1 MLLKRLLLVFG
12 SLAALRAQ
20 AQQSSLYPQ
29 DYFRNPLAIP
39 IVLAGNFGECRP
51 NHFHSGIDI
60 KTLGK
65 ENQRVVAAADGY
77 ISRVKLDPGGFGHA
91 LYVTH
96 PNGYTT
102 LYAHLND
109 FMPELQQ
116 YVRRLQYQQENW
128 ELDQELKPGQ
138 FPVKKGQWIALSGN
152 TGGSTAPHL
161 HFEIRDTKTEHPLN
175 PLLFGFKV
183 ADDRAPLPKQ
193 LALYDLGRSIYEQS
207 PVLLSLKK
215 KGTFYAP
222 LRDTVDAPGAY
233 AGLGLF
239 TDDYM
244 NGSENTLAFYTAEWY
259 LDEELQG
266 RIRLD
271 DIGYDVTRYLH
282 AYADYRTKKKTGN
295 WVQCLFRLPGNH
307 LDHIYEDLRNESP
320 RGHKGALH
328 PGDEGIHE
336 ARIVLEDAAGNRSEV
351 HFFLRFPAERSYKEY
366 CPEQFVTNRKNGL
379 SNHPNISFQL
389 DEKALYDY
397 ICFRFDQKP
406 DATAYSSSYDL
417 HTPDVPVHQSFEL
430 LIRPSRP
437 VPFGLRNKIAL
448 VYSDGKSES
457 GKVATA
463 DRNGWYKASVRNF
476 GSYRLLADEEG
487 PVIKPVTPMKA
498 SLSKARRII
507 FRVTDKI
514 TDVTSFRGEL
524 DGKWL
529 LFEQHGDTW
538 TYRMDEHC
546 PKGPHELVLRAE
558 DENGN
563 STEQRYRF
571 TR

>member
-1 MLLKRLLLVFG
+1 MLLKRLFFVFW
-12 SLAALRAQ
+12 SLAALPAGAQ
-20 AQQSSLYPQ
+20 GPVYPQ
-29 DYFRNPLAIP
+29 GYFRNPLAIP

-60 KTLGK
+60 KTLGR
-65 ENQRVVAAADGY
+65 ENQPVFAAADGY

-128 ELDQELKPGQ
+128 ELDQELTPDQ
-138 FPVKKGQWIALSGN
+138 FPVKKGKQIAWSGN

-175 PLLFGFKV
+175 PLLFGFTL
-183 ADDRAPLPKQ
+183 ADNVAPLPKQ

-207 PVLLSLKK
+207 PVLLPLKK
-215 KGTFYAP
+215 KGAFYGP
-222 LRDTVDAPGAY
+222 LRDTLDAPGAW

-259 LDEELQG
+259 LDDELQG

-271 DIGYDVTRYLH
+271 DIGYDQTRYLH
-282 AYADYRTKKKTGN
+282 AYADYSTKKKKGN
-295 WVQCLFRLPGNH
+295 WVQCLFQLPGNH
-307 LDHIYEDLRNESP
+307 LDHIYEELRNESP
-320 RGHKGALH
+320 RGHKGSLH
-328 PGDEGIHE
+328 PGDTGIHE

-351 HFFLRFPAERSYKEY
+351 RFFLRFPAERSYKEY
-366 CPEQFVTNRKNGL
+366 CPEHFTTDRKNTLG
-379 SNHPNISFQL
+379 SNPNISFQL
-389 DEKALYDY
+389 DEKALYDD
-397 ICFRFDQKP
+397 ICFQFSQQSVP
-406 DATAYSSSYDL
+406 GAYSSIFGL
-417 HTPDVPVHQSFEL
+417 HVPEVPLHQSFDL
-430 LIRPSRP
+430 LIKPSKP
-437 VPFGLRNKIAL
+437 VPFTLRNKIAL

-457 GKVATA
+457 GKAATA
-463 DRNGWYKASVRNF
+463 DKNGWYKASVRNF
-476 GSYRLLADEEG
+476 GSYLLLADEEG
-487 PVIKPVTPMKA
+487 PQIWAVPRLTANM
-498 SLSKARRII
+498 SKVKKIA
-507 FRVTDKI
+507 FRVTDK
-514 TDVTSFRGEL
+514 VTGVAGVRGEL
-524 DGKWL
+524 DGRWI
-529 LFEQHGDTW
+529 LFEQHGNTW
-538 TYRMDEHC
+538 TYVMDEHC
-546 PKGPHELVLRAE
+546 PKGPHELMLRAE

-563 STEQRYRF
+563 KTELRFRF